1 MQRWKWGQQLQPLL
15 LQRCFAFTGRRVL
28 CGRVAPCQKSQQKAS
43 RRNEFADRAES
54 SPTFCWGQRLT
65 MEPGPVLV
73 CGPAAGG
80 GGDAL
85 TGALAGTLAGAVVVT
100 VAGAAGAPTGH
111 TVPEPGGTWTRKS
124 RPTAG
129 GTKSA

>member
-1 MQRWKWGQQLQPLL
+1 
-15 LQRCFAFTGRRVL
+15 
-28 CGRVAPCQKSQQKAS
+28 
-43 RRNEFADRAES
+43 
-54 SPTFCWGQRLT
+54 

-73 CGPAAGG
+73 CGPGAGGGG

-111 TVPEPGGTWTRKS
+111 TLPEPGGTWTRKS

-129 GTKSA
+129 DTQPGLVLVLCLT